1 MTVYNLG
8 SLNIDYVYRVD
19 HFVRPGET
27 LTADSMAIFPGGKG
41 LNQSVALARAGASVR
56 HCGRIG
62 QDGAFLR
69 EILREAG
76 ADVRHVETDA
86 GPTGHALIQVEQS
99 GQNCILLYPGT
110 NRTMTEE
117 FIRRALAEAG
127 RGDILLLQNET
138 NGLEAA
144 FAIAA
149 EKNMRIALNPSPFD
163 ARLKDLPLEQVSWW
177 LCNEVEGAAL
187 TGETEPEAMA
197 RCFRRRYPHGALV
210 LTLGG
215 DGCLY
220 SDGDGLR
227 RQAAFSVPAVD
238 TTAAGDTF
246 TGYFLAGIAA
256 GRPVE
261 ETLRQASA
269 AAALA
274 VSRPGASVSV
284 PTMAETLQF
293 LQA

>member
-99 GQNCILLYPGT
+99 GQNCILLYPGA

-117 FIRRALAEAG
+117 FIRRA
-127 RGDILLLQNET
+127 
-138 NGLEAA
+138 
-144 FAIAA
+144 
-149 EKNMRIALNPSPFD
+149 
-163 ARLKDLPLEQVSWW
+163 
-177 LCNEVEGAAL
+177 
-187 TGETEPEAMA
+187 
-197 RCFRRRYPHGALV
+197 RRRP
-210 LTLGG
+210 GG
-215 DGCLY
+215 GTFCCCRTKQTAWRQRLP
-220 SDGDGLR
+220 SRRRRICGL
-227 RQAAFSVPAVD
+227 P
-238 TTAAGDTF
+238 
-246 TGYFLAGIAA
+246 
-256 GRPVE
+256 
-261 ETLRQASA
+261 
-269 AAALA
+269 
-274 VSRPGASVSV
+274 
-284 PTMAETLQF
+284 
-293 LQA
+293 